1 MKLLIIAILIWSAP
15 ATAAELWLKVGEV
28 RSLSAPRGRVVRIG
42 TRGVVRVVDGETN
55 IRVIGLKPGVTTV
68 IIGSK
73 SHMVHVSLSEQ
84 REFVFELRR
93 LLAGMM
99 GLKLQSDSATVRVTG
114 TLLRFSDW
122 LQMSELARR
131 HQGEYFFAARAL
143 PDVAEEALAHFKRL
157 AHDNCRQCGRR

>member
-28 RSLSAPRGRVVRIG
+28 RSLSAPRGSYASVLAAWFASWMAKR
-42 TRGVVRVVDGETN
+42 TSESSDSNQEF
-55 IRVIGLKPGVTTV
+55 TTV

-143 PDVAEEALAHFKRL
+143 PDVAEEALGTLQTPRT
-157 AHDNCRQCGRR
+157 